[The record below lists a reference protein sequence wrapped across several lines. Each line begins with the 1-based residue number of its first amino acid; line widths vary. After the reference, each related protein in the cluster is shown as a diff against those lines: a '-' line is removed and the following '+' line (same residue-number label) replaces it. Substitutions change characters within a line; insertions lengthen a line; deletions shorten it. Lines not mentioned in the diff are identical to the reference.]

1 MAEILRGDIY
11 WADLG
16 PKIGSEQSGV
26 RPVLVI
32 SNDIFNHY
40 SQTVIS
46 LALTSKPQ
54 SAGFPLS
61 CELKT
66 TCLPKTTWVKIS
78 QIRTL
83 SVHRLKDRIDHILP
97 EEMDTIIEGLNE
109 IVG

>member
-1 MAEILRGDIY
+1 MAEILRGDI
-11 WADLG
+11 WRADLNPTVG
-16 PKIGSEQSGV
+16 GEQAGV

-40 SQTVIS
+40 SQTVIA
-46 LALTSKPQ
+46 LVLTSKPQ
-54 SAGFPLS
+54 SPGFPLTY
-61 CELKT
+61 ELKT
-66 TCLPKTTWVKIS
+66 TCLPKTTWVKIG

-97 EEMDTIIEGLNE
+97 EEMDTIIEGLDE